1 MNRWAGKAKA
11 KAQPEYA
18 SPAKDAAA
26 AGKTTKPP
34 TPNRESERKEIS
46 AGRQETY
53 VLRSAGQARPGCDH
67 SGVVRAPSKAH
78 LVAREGSRAWDG
90 EWRGRGLAIWHTS
103 EHTKQIKTGNENIK
117 REQPV
122 STYNFSLQDIPSC
135 RQRLPLVV
143 QLDYLN
149 RKFRNLCQTSSSDKP
164 FVINLMLL

>member
-11 KAQPEYA
+11 KAQPENA

-34 TPNRESERKEIS
+34 TPKRESERKERKEIS

-53 VLRSAGQARPGCDH
+53 VLYSAGQARPGCDH

-90 EWRGRGLAIWHTS
+90 ERRGDWS
-103 EHTKQIKTGNENIK
+103 GNLTHI
-117 REQPV
+117 
-122 STYNFSLQDIPSC
+122 
-135 RQRLPLVV
+135 
-143 QLDYLN
+143 
-149 RKFRNLCQTSSSDKP
+149 
-164 FVINLMLL
+164 